1 MRTKNPF
8 QHDAEDMAQEFIR
21 LAIERAAEYEAG
33 EAEHEPGVKPGMQE
47 E

>member
-8 QHDAEDMAQEFIR
+8 QHDAEDMAQEFVR
-21 LAIERAAEYEAG
+21 LANERAAEYEA
-33 EAEHEPGVKPGMQE
+33 AEVAHEPGVKVAE